1 MPLKDLKPRRGR
13 APVEGTKH
21 RSLVKMEFVIDLG
34 LLRGGEVASLLSA
47 QPSRKHLGTTLS
59 IQSLQLLLGLFTPH
73 LGWTAGAP
81 GHNPDLNVQQ
91 SGLPT
96 CPAGLLP

>member
-1 MPLKDLKPRRGR
+1 M
-13 APVEGTKH
+13 EGTKH
-21 RSLVKMEFVIDLG
+21 LSLVKMEFVIDLG
-34 LLRGGEVASLLSA
+34 LLRGEEVASFLSA

-91 SGLPT
+91 SDLPSWPLAIT
-96 CPAGLLP
+96 PTPAGV